1 MTADLASVFQPAT
14 PAMIVG
20 HSVSDGVP
28 PLGLGEPFALL
39 GGDRLGPAG
48 IPFLVGH
55 EWQPDFLHAVRTTC
69 DDLLAAGRPWFRMAP
84 ALLSGPAGAGRSHA
98 ARSLARAAGVQ
109 HIFLDLSD
117 PVIAA
122 SISGSTDMSEALW
135 VSPIVTAVA
144 ATRCANP
151 VVSVIGADVNADA
164 AVALAA
170 MVDPVLG
177 RAWMEE
183 RIGTVVDL
191 GEVTWLIQAD
201 APELLP
207 APLAD
212 KLTTIPMQKVP
223 IHERSEIM
231 VSLFAEVLAD
241 LDIPPADPA
250 VRWGDIV
257 ERGQSSRSAGGDEPR
272 FRNSRPGWWTGSWH
286 SPRETYDQ
294 LRTAV
299 IEAQYDAAAAR
310 LGVPVDIHQK

>member
-14 PAMIVG
+14 PAMIIG

-28 PLGLGEPFALL
+28 PLGLSEPFALL

-55 EWQPDFLHAVRTTC
+55 EWQPAFLHSVRTAC
-69 DDLLAAGRPWFRMAP
+69 DDLVAAGRPWFRMAP
-84 ALLSGPAGAGRSHA
+84 ALLAGPAGAGRSHA
-98 ARSLARAAGVQ
+98 ARSLARAAGVL
-109 HIFLDLSD
+109 HIFLNLSD
-117 PVIAA
+117 PVIGA

-135 VSPIVTAVA
+135 VSPIVTAMA

-164 AVALAA
+164 AVALAS

-201 APELLP
+201 APERLP

-212 KLTTIPMQKVP
+212 KLATIPIQSVP
-223 IHERSEIM
+223 LHERSEIM
-231 VSLFAEVLAD
+231 VSLLAEVLAD
-241 LDIPPADPA
+241 LDISPADPA
-250 VRWGDIV
+250 VRWQDIV
-257 ERGQSSRSAGGDEPR
+257 KRCQSSRSAGGDEPR
-272 FRNSRPGWWTGSWH
+272 FRNLRPGWWAGSWH
-286 SPRETYDQ
+286 SPRDTYDQ

-299 IEAQYDAAAAR
+299 LEAQYDAAAAR
-310 LGVPVDIHQK
+310 LGGAGDSH